1 MTLHWTPLAV
11 APCARSRPVTTVAV
25 HCSVRITEP
34 ASVRAVKAAH
44 VVVSTITITIASP
57 IGCRLSIDGG
67 WGNTALL
74 NRDLRKPFAV
84 AASHRVLAVVAGGP
98 FLAVLL

>member
-1 MTLHWTPLAV
+1 MAV

-44 VVVSTITITIASP
+44 VVVSTITITIAP
-57 IGCRLSIDGG
+57 LIGCRLSIASGG